1 MNKRILILMCALVSG
16 SLFLSQAVSAHQLE
30 KDMHVLA
37 KTMTAFA
44 QTDDLAEANK
54 QLVLMRKAAVSS
66 KASLPHQLEGLTP
79 ENDQVKSYQGGLDQ
93 LIAEIDAVTA
103 LVEKGQ
109 LEDAKVEALKLVK
122 LRNEYH
128 QQFK

>member
-1 MNKRILILMCALVSG
+1 MNKRILMCALVSG

-66 KASLPHQLEGLTP
+66 KASLPHQLEGLAP

>member
-1 MNKRILILMCALVSG
+1 
-16 SLFLSQAVSAHQLE
+16 
-30 KDMHVLA
+30 MHVLA

-54 QLVLMRKAAVSS
+54 QLALMRKAAVSS
-66 KASLPHQLEGLTP
+66 KASLPHQLEGLAP

-103 LVEKGQ
+103 LVAKGQ

>member
-1 MNKRILILMCALVSG
+1 MNKRILMCALVSG
-16 SLFLSQAVSAHQLE
+16 LLFLSQAVSAHQLE

-54 QLVLMRKAAVSS
+54 QLALMRKAAISS
-66 KASLPHQLEGLTP
+66 KASLPHQLEGLAP

-103 LVEKGQ
+103 LVAKGQ

>member
-1 MNKRILILMCALVSG
+1 MNKRILMGALISG
-16 SLFLSQAVSAHQLE
+16 LLFLSQGVSAHQLE
-30 KDMHVLA
+30 KDMHVLG

-44 QTDDLAEANK
+44 QTNDLAEANK

-66 KASLPHQLEGLTP
+66 KASLPHQLEGLKP
-79 ENDQVKSYQGGLDQ
+79 ENDLVKSYQNGLDQ

-103 LVEKGQ
+103 LVAKGL

>member
-1 MNKRILILMCALVSG
+1 MNKRILMCALVSG

-66 KASLPHQLEGLTP
+66 KASLPHQLEGLAP

-103 LVEKGQ
+103 LVAKGQ